1 MKKLLIL
8 LLLQAGL
15 AQAADLTCSSFDN
28 RDLCKRV
35 LAAGEK
41 QLDAVTAEQAFKQY
55 SANEVAADQVF
66 KGKYVAIRGKI
77 LEISKDWRQGVVLTL
92 RGGPGLLDRVQ
103 LRLFERQVTAAG
115 KDGIISKKVEDLAS
129 KLKIG
134 QTIEAEC
141 KGGGMMLKTPIFREC
156 LL

>member
-8 LLLQAGL
+8 LLMQASL
-15 AQAADLTCSSFDN
+15 VQAADLTCSAFDN

-41 QLDAVTAEQAFKQY
+41 DLDTVTASQVFSRYQ
-55 SANEVAADQVF
+55 ANEVAADQAF
-66 KGKYVAIRGKI
+66 KGQYVHVSGKI

-103 LRLFERQVTAAG
+103 LRLFERQVTAVTKGA
-115 KDGIISKKVEDLAS
+115 IISAKVEELAAR
-129 KLKIG
+129 LKVG

>member
-8 LLLQAGL
+8 LLLQASL
-15 AQAADLTCSSFDN
+15 VQAADLTCGAFDN

-41 QLDAVTAEQAFKQY
+41 QLDAVTAEQVFKKY
-55 SANEVAADQVF
+55 AANEVAADNEL
-66 KGKYVAIRGKI
+66 KGKYVAVSGKI

-103 LRLFERQVTAAG
+103 LRLFERQVTAVEKGA
-115 KDGIISKKVEDLAS
+115 IISKKVDDLAA
-129 KLKIG
+129 KLKVG